1 MLERLFG
8 SVTRLKLLKAFL
20 FQPEKRFTADEL
32 LRIHKFKADSLRR
45 ELDNLI
51 ELGLIA
57 VVDGL
62 PKDENQ
68 EEEAEPAEPM
78 AKTKKELSEAKTLA
92 GKKEKEIKYYQLN
105 RAFVLVEELKTL
117 LARGQVLYERNFIDK
132 LLTTGNI
139 KYLMLSG
146 FFVNRTDAPV
156 DLLIVGRINKIK
168 LVKIIKD
175 FESELGREVNY
186 THFEPQEFLYRKSLA
201 DVFIYELLEGPNM
214 VVIDEIMRF

>member
-8 SVTRLKLLKAFL
+8 SITRLKLLKAFL

-32 LRIHKFKADSLRR
+32 LRIYKFKADSLRR

-51 ELGLIA
+51 ELGLVA
-57 VVDGL
+57 EGV
-62 PKDENQ
+62 
-68 EEEAEPAEPM
+68 EEAEKITIEGAAEENATTP
-78 AKTKKELSEAKTLA
+78 KTKTKPSDAKAMA
-92 GKKEKEIKYYQLN
+92 GKKEIKSYLLN
-105 RAFVLVEELKTL
+105 KGFVLVEEIKTL
-117 LARGQVLYERNFIDK
+117 LARGQVLYERNFIDM

-156 DLLIVGRINKIK
+156 DLLIVGRINKVK
-168 LVKIIKD
+168 LVKIIKE
-175 FESELGREVNY
+175 FEIELGREVNF

-201 DVFIYELLEGPNM
+201 DVFIYELLEGPNL
-214 VVIDEIMRF
+214 VVIDDILSF